1 MNNYEKMKLA
11 EKYDE
16 DFLDDD
22 ETNTVEAAEK
32 FESSADKF
40 KRKYKEF
47 YSDIKL
53 SHREDW

>member
-22 ETNTVEAAEK
+22 EMNTLESAEK
-32 FESSADKF
+32 FESKAEKF
-40 KRKYKEF
+40 KREYKEF